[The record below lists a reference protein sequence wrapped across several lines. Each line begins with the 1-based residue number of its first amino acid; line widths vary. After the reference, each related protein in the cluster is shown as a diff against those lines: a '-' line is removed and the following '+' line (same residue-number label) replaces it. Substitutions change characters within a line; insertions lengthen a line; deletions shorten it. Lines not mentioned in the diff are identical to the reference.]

1 MYEMKPEYYT
11 GIAAIDQ
18 EHTRLFELAQ
28 ETHSLL
34 TNDTLLDKAD
44 SLVHL
49 ISELINYTRTH
60 FSHEEEYQSSIGYTG
75 IEEHAAMHRKFEDK
89 LSEFDFDSLGE
100 DFNSQNEM
108 VEELLGFLTTW
119 LITHIL
125 QADMLYVKE
134 GKAGKT
140 V

>member
-1 MYEMKPEYYT
+1 
-11 GIAAIDQ
+11 
-18 EHTRLFELAQ
+18 
-28 ETHSLL
+28 
-34 TNDTLLDKAD
+34 
-44 SLVHL
+44 
-49 ISELINYTRTH
+49 
-60 FSHEEEYQSSIGYTG
+60 
-75 IEEHAAMHRKFEDK
+75 MHRKFEDK